1 MISALFLTLPL
12 IAFLQSSLVSH
23 IKLLGVTLDSH
34 LTMSEHTKLVS
45 KSSFYHIRALRHI
58 RGVLDQST
66 AAAIASAL
74 ISSRLDYANSVS
86 FGSPA
91 ENITRLQR
99 VQNAAARIVA
109 QKSSYLSSV
118 DTLRELHWLPV
129 QWCIKFKLATLTF
142 KATQ

>member
-1 MISALFLTLPL
+1 
-12 IAFLQSSLVSH
+12 
-23 IKLLGVTLDSH
+23 
-34 LTMSEHTKLVS
+34 MSEHTKLVS
-45 KSSFYHIRALRHI
+45 QSSFYYIRALCHI

-74 ISSRLDYANSVS
+74 IFSRLNYANTVL

-91 ENITRLQR
+91 KNISRLQR

-118 DTLRELHWLPV
+118 DTIRELHWLLFLSL
-129 QWCIKFKLATLTF
+129 IHI
-142 KATQ
+142 